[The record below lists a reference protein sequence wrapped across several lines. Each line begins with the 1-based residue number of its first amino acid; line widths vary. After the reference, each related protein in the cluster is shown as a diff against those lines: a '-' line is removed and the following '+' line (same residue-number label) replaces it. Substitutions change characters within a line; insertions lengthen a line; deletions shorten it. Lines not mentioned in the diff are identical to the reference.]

1 MRISR
6 AFFVL
11 MRLAL
16 RFATQ
21 PFWNWIR
28 ALAISS
34 LFDRTV
40 TPTLSIFAMGDFTSS
55 RTMPMSWI
63 IRSSTTPT
71 SVPRGWYGARRS
83 AVM

>member
-1 MRISR
+1 M
-6 AFFVL
+6 
-11 MRLAL
+11 
-16 RFATQ
+16 
-21 PFWNWIR
+21 R

-34 LFDRTV
+34 LFESTV
-40 TPTLSIFAMGDFTSS
+40 TPTLSIFAIGDFTSAS
-55 RTMPMSWI
+55 TIPMSWI